1 MRWHRRDQTGPEGPV
16 AFITEGSTLVG
27 TCSFSGS
34 VVIAGHV
41 KGEIRATVALTV
53 ARVGRVE
60 ARLHAPIVIIEGQVV
75 GSITASERIEL
86 RQHARVQ
93 GDLETP
99 ALVIEEQ
106 AVFEGKTKS
115 VRGQAASGRGD
126 GVIDMTN
133 RVSEATT

>member
-1 MRWHRRDQTGPEGPV
+1 VRWHRRDQTGPEGPV

-53 ARVGRVE
+53 ARAGRVE

-106 AVFEGKTKS
+106 AVFEGKTKP